1 MVSASAKM
9 WICTDH
15 QVDGY
20 IPDEASSEAYFDQIL
35 KLLDLRVYCGQ
46 LNCPILKVSFPVC
59 FVFEHKTETFLP

>member
-20 IPDEASSEAYFDQIL
+20 ISMKLLQKLYFDQIL
-35 KLLDLRVYCGQ
+35 KIVRSESLLWTIELSNSESIISSMFC
-46 LNCPILKVSFPVC
+46 I
-59 FVFEHKTETFLP
+59 

>member
-35 KLLDLRVYCGQ
+35 KLLDLRAYCGQ
-46 LNCPILKVSFPVC
+46 LELSNSESIISSMFCI
-59 FVFEHKTETFLP
+59 